1 MKFPRMILLALVL
14 VLLSWSLTSA
24 GSDRTIELTIDSTTA
39 LVDGGSVQLDVAP
52 FIKDGRT
59 FVPLR
64 FVSEQLGALVTYT
77 TKPDGSVD
85 KVTVKMSASDSI
97 SPTPTPTP
105 SSSLTPTPT
114 TVLKRMEVDGVAL
127 SVLNVATATE
137 HGMWVP
143 EGDGNVFLDVEVK
156 FENLA
161 REETYSVN
169 TLYFSVKDS
178 NGNAYG
184 HVMVGGLDPD
194 LPLTHLAKGQSVSGY
209 VSFVVPQ
216 SASGFTLVYAPF
228 IGAGFEL
235 DLGS

>member
-1 MKFPRMILLALVL
+1 VKLPRMILLALVL

-24 GSDRTIELTIDSTTA
+24 GSDRTIELTIDSTMA

-64 FVSEQLGALVTYT
+64 FVSEQLGALVSYT

-85 KVTVKMSASDSI
+85 KVVVKMSTSGSVSSTPTPPS
-97 SPTPTPTP
+97 SPTPTPTV
-105 SSSLTPTPT
+105 
-114 TVLKRMEVDGVAL
+114 VLNRAEVNGVAL
-127 SVLNVATATE
+127 SVLSVATTTK

-143 EGDGNVFLDVEVK
+143 EGDSNVFLDVQVR

-161 REETYSVN
+161 HQENYSVN
-169 TLYFSVKDS
+169 TLYFSVKDGS
-178 NGNAYG
+178 GNAYG
-184 HVMVGGLDPD
+184 HVMLGGLDPD
-194 LPLTHLAKGQSVSGY
+194 LPLTDLAQGQSVSGY

-228 IGAGFEL
+228 LGQGFEL
-235 DLGS
+235 SLGL

>member
-1 MKFPRMILLALVL
+1 MKLSRMILLALVL

-24 GSDRTIELTIDSTTA
+24 SSDRTIELTIDSITA
-39 LVDGGSVQLDVAP
+39 LVDDGSVQLDVAP

-64 FVSEQLGALVTYT
+64 FISEQLGALVSYT
-77 TKPDGSVD
+77 TKSDGTVD
-85 KVTVKMSASDSI
+85 KVVVKMPTSGSA
-97 SPTPTPTP
+97 SPTPTPP
-105 SSSLTPTPT
+105 SSPTPT
-114 TVLKRMEVDGVAL
+114 TTAVLKRMEVDGVAL
-127 SVLNVATATE
+127 SVLSVATTTK

-143 EGDGNVFLDVEVK
+143 EGDGNVFLDVQVT

-169 TLYFSVKDS
+169 SLYFSVKDR

-184 HVMVGGLDPD
+184 HVMLGGLDPD

-216 SASGFTLVYAPF
+216 SASGFTLVYSPF
-228 IGAGFEL
+228 LGQGFEV
-235 DLGS
+235 DLGL

>member
-1 MKFPRMILLALVL
+1 MKLSRMILLALVL

-24 GSDRTIELTIDSTTA
+24 GSDRTIELTINSTAA

-64 FVSEQLGALVTYT
+64 FVSEQLGAVVSYT
-77 TKPDGSVD
+77 TKSDGSVD
-85 KVTVKMSASDSI
+85 KVVVKMPASGST
-97 SPTPTPTP
+97 SPTPTPP
-105 SSSLTPTPT
+105 SSPTPTT

-127 SVLNVATATE
+127 SVLSVATTTK

-143 EGDGNVFLDVEVK
+143 EGDGNVFLDVQVT

-184 HVMVGGLDPD
+184 HVMLGGLDPD
-194 LPLTHLAKGQSVSGY
+194 VPLTHLAKGQSVSGY

-216 SASGFTLVYAPF
+216 SASGFTLVYSPF
-228 IGAGFEL
+228 LGQGFEL

>member
-1 MKFPRMILLALVL
+1 MKLSRMILLALVL

-64 FVSEQLGALVTYT
+64 FVSEQLGAVVSYT
-77 TKPDGSVD
+77 TKSDGSVD
-85 KVTVKMSASDSI
+85 KVVVKMSASGSTSPAPTPPS
-97 SPTPTPTP
+97 SPTPT
-105 SSSLTPTPT
+105 T
-114 TVLKRMEVDGVAL
+114 TAVLKRMEVDGVAL
-127 SVLNVATATE
+127 SVLSVATTTK

-143 EGDGNVFLDVEVK
+143 EGDGNVFLDVQVR

-161 REETYSVN
+161 RDETFSVN
-169 TLYFSVKDS
+169 RLYFSVKDG

-184 HVMVGGLDPD
+184 AALLGGLDPSV
-194 LPLTHLAKGQSVSGY
+194 PLADLAKGQSVSGY

-216 SASGFTLVYAPF
+216 SASGFTLVYSPF
-228 IGAGFEL
+228 LSQGFEL
-235 DLGS
+235 DLGL

>member
-1 MKFPRMILLALVL
+1 MKLSRMILLALVL

-64 FVSEQLGALVTYT
+64 FISEQLGAVVSYT
-77 TKPDGSVD
+77 TKSDGAVD
-85 KVTVKMSASDSI
+85 KVVVKMPASGNP
-97 SPTPTPTP
+97 SPTPTPP
-105 SSSLTPTPT
+105 SSPTPTT
-114 TVLKRMEVDGVAL
+114 TVLKRMEADGVAL
-127 SVLNVATATE
+127 SVLSVATTTK

-143 EGDGNVFLDVEVK
+143 EGDGNVFLDVQVT
-156 FENLA
+156 FENLS

-169 TLYFSVKDS
+169 TLYFSVKDR

-184 HVMVGGLDPD
+184 HVMLGGLDPD
-194 LPLTHLAKGQSVSGY
+194 VPLTDLAKGQSVSGY

-216 SASGFTLVYAPF
+216 SASGFTLVYSPF
-228 IGAGFEL
+228 LGQGFEL